1 MNLYRSQ
8 LKTSVFTVLRYVAA
22 GLFVGIVAGLV
33 GVAFSFALHHCKELF
48 AEHGWLLYLLPV
60 AGLVIAWLYKAVA
73 KGQVGGTDM
82 VVLGIRDNKDV
93 PWLTAPLIFI
103 ATALTHLF
111 GGSSGREGAALQLG
125 GSIGSFCGR
134 FVKNETVSRPI
145 LVMCGMAAVFAALF
159 GTPVAAGL
167 FVLEVVSVGVMNY
180 AALLPCMIASFTG
193 YLLAEALGM
202 GEAHFSVVMPQLALV
217 PALQTVALGLAC
229 ALISIF
235 FIKVLHLVHHGL
247 GHGIK
252 NEYLRV
258 VLGGAVIILL
268 TLLVGSR
275 AYNGTGMALVELA
288 VEGHANWYD
297 FLLKILFTAITLG
310 AGFKGGEIVP
320 AFCIGATFGCFAA
333 GVLGMDPGMAAA
345 LGAVSVFCGV
355 TNSPIA
361 SILIGAELF
370 GGGGILYYTI
380 ACTLAYTF
388 SGNHSLY
395 HEQRILYSKVDPGK
409 M

>member
-8 LKTSVFTVLRYVAA
+8 LKTSVFTVLYYVAA
-22 GLFVGIVAGLV
+22 GLAVGLVAGLV
-33 GVAFSFALHHCKELF
+33 GVAFSFVLHHCKHIF
-48 AEHGWLLYLLPV
+48 AEHGWLLYLLPLG
-60 AGLVIAWLYKAVA
+60 GLVIAWLYKAVA
-73 KGQVGGTDM
+73 KGAVQGTDM

-93 PWLTAPLIFI
+93 PWLTAPLIFVS
-103 ATALTHLF
+103 TALTHLF

-134 FVKNETVSRPI
+134 FVKHETVSRPI
-145 LVMCGMAAVFAALF
+145 LVMCGMAAVFSALF

-193 YLLAEALGM
+193 YLLAEGFGLG
-202 GEAHFSVVMPQLALV
+202 EEHLVVSMPKLALV
-217 PALQTVALGLAC
+217 PALQTIVLGLAC
-229 ALISIF
+229 ALVSIL
-235 FIKVLHLVHHGL
+235 FIKVLHWIHHGL
-247 GHGIK
+247 EHGIK
-252 NEYLRV
+252 NEYLRI
-258 VLGGAVIILL
+258 VLGGGAIILL
-268 TLLVGSR
+268 TLLVGST
-275 AYNGTGMALVELA
+275 AYNGTGMALVERA
-288 VEGHANWYD
+288 VEGQANWYD
-297 FLLKILFTAITLG
+297 FLLKMLFTAITLG
-310 AGFKGGEIVP
+310 AGYKGGEIVP
-320 AFCIGATFGCFAA
+320 ALCIGATFGCFA
-333 GVLGMDPGMAAA
+333 GGILGMDPGMAAA

-355 TNSPIA
+355 TNSPVA
-361 SILIGAELF
+361 SVFIGAELF
-370 GGGGILYYTI
+370 GGGGILYYAI